1 MNLRFIETFLWVARL
16 GSFSA
21 AAERLGATQAAVS
34 HRVATLEDELGVTL
48 FDRDPRAVTLTPIGR
63 QAVPRAEEIM
73 LAVGAFRLAIADPG
87 RLEGTISIGT
97 NDVISHTMLPRIIGR
112 VRERFP
118 GITLDLQIETSAN
131 IARGL
136 VERRIDVAIAM
147 GPIEASRVVNLDFG
161 SFESVWVAS
170 PSLGLSGRGTLG
182 LADLLPRSL
191 MTFSRESPPHLMLL
205 RQLGDAGLA
214 ASPISNVNSLITMM
228 ALTVDGFGVAALP
241 RLVVEQ
247 HLAAGTL
254 EALDVQPAFPALVH
268 HLSYVEQNDSPV
280 VRAIA
285 SIAFEAAA
293 EAIRPGVFDRKGT
306 SDGR

>member
-21 AAERLGATQAAVS
+21 AAERLGATQASVS
-34 HRVATLEDELGVTL
+34 HRIATLEDELGTML

-63 QAVPRAEEIM
+63 LAVPRAEEIM
-73 LAVGAFRLAIADPG
+73 RAVGAFRLAIADPG

-97 NDVISHTMLPRIIGR
+97 NDVISHTLLPRIIGR

-118 GITLDLQIETSAN
+118 GITLDLQIETSAT

-161 SFESVWVAS
+161 SFGSVWVAS
-170 PSLGLSGRGTLG
+170 PALGLSSRSSLS
-182 LADLLPRSL
+182 LADLVPRSL

-205 RQLGDAGLA
+205 RQLADAGLA
-214 ASPISNVNSLITMM
+214 ASSISNVNSLITMLT
-228 ALTVDGFGVAALP
+228 LTVDGFGVSALP
-241 RLVVEQ
+241 RLVVEP
-247 HLAAGTL
+247 HLASGSL
-254 EALDVQPAFPALVH
+254 EVLDVEPAFPALVH
-268 HLSYVEQNDSPV
+268 HLSYHQQNESPL
-280 VRAIA
+280 VRAVA
-285 SIAFEAAA
+285 SIAFEAGS
-293 EAIRPGVFDRKGT
+293 EAVRPGIFDRSAVGH
-306 SDGR
+306 DR